1 MLRSQRFYRLLRAPL
16 SGSAPMP
23 ENRET
28 LAAAPKA
35 SLEKESTLRCGPGS
49 GNYSDCTIIRYNIS
63 HNHVNQIIQFG
74 GAATNTQIY
83 NNIIYIGSGLP
94 PIIFGAQVL
103 TEFDIVKAAGGKN
116 IVNIQQFAVN
126 ANSTGQFVITFNSV
140 VIKSLIT
147 H

>member
-83 NNIIYIGSGLP
+83 NNTIYIGSGLL
-94 PIIFGAQVL
+94 PIIFG
-103 TEFDIVKAAGGKN
+103 KN
-116 IVNIQQFAVN
+116 IANIQQFAVN
-126 ANSTGQFVITFNSV
+126 ANSTGQFVITFNSIV
-140 VIKSLIT
+140 NNSLIT